1 MIIDINLVLS
11 SMTNDFHFCHDWF
24 IMIHFFSTKGGVD
37 LAVRGG
43 FLAYLA
49 PNMYLLDRI
58 YGLLEGEM

>member
-1 MIIDINLVLS
+1 
-11 SMTNDFHFCHDWF
+11 MTYLT
-24 IMIHFFSTKGGVD
+24 IHFISTKGGVD

-49 PNMYLLDRI
+49 PSMYLLDRI